1 MSFRLFIF
9 YCALCGGW
17 SAYFGWFF
25 GRLNSIQREI
35 PRDGIKGMFVGLM
48 VALGLSLV
56 DALWNVSFRQVGQ
69 VFLRVSVAV
78 VVGCVGG
85 LMGGLLGSWLFY
97 LARDAGFLKQVCVI
111 FGWTLTGFLIGAS
124 IGVFEL
130 MSSLVK
136 QEDTSGATR
145 KLVNGI
151 LGGTVG
157 GALGGLLFVLLNL
170 LGISLFSSKGANLDT
185 RLWSPS
191 SYGFV
196 ALGACI
202 GLLIGLA
209 QVIFMEAWIKVESGF
224 RAGREKILAK
234 GEISIGRAE
243 SCDIGLFGDNTIER
257 LHARIL
263 KRGNHYYLLDAG
275 TASGTYLN
283 GRPVTRPELLQ
294 SGDAI
299 KVGNSVLRFGERQKR
314 PQAQGV

>member
-9 YCALCGGW
+9 YCAICGAC
-17 SAYFGWFF
+17 SAFFGWFF
-25 GRLNSIQREI
+25 GRLPTIEKQI
-35 PRDGIKGMFVGLM
+35 ALDGIKGMFVGMM

-56 DALWNVSFRQVGQ
+56 DALWNVSIRQFGQ
-69 VFLRVSVAV
+69 IILRVGVAV

-85 LMGGLLGSWLFY
+85 LMGGLLGSWLQN
-97 LARDAGFLKQVCVI
+97 LARDAGFLRQVCVI

-130 MSSLVK
+130 MSSLVR
-136 QEDTSGATR
+136 QEDASGSTR

-157 GALGGLLFVLLNL
+157 GALGGVLFVLLNL
-170 LGISLFSSKGANLDT
+170 AWVGLFKGKSPE

-209 QVIFMEAWIKVESGF
+209 QVIFMEAWLRVESGF
-224 RAGREKILAK
+224 RAGREKILGK
-234 GEISIGRAE
+234 GEITIGRAE
-243 SCDIGLFGDNTIER
+243 SCDIGLFGDNAIER

-263 KRGNHYYLLDAG
+263 KKGNNFYLVDAG
-275 TASGTYLN
+275 TASGTFLN
-283 GRPVTRPELLQ
+283 GRPVSHPELLH

-299 KVGNSVLRFGERQKR
+299 QVGKSVLRFGERQKSKQ
-314 PQAQGV
+314 PQGY